1 MSLEKPNKEEVK
13 NHLTEE
19 DIKARDKNRLWLAGA
34 AALGVVTAGSEVGR
48 AISNSL
54 DNDLLTSESFS
65 YKLDKPADNNS
76 PETEIVEVTLDGEK
90 VARLERPRD
99 TPSEKN

>member
-1 MSLEKPNKEEVK
+1 MSLEKPNKKEVK
-13 NHLTEE
+13 KHLTEE
-19 DIKARDKNRLWLAGA
+19 DIKERDKNRLWLAGA

-65 YKLDKPADNNS
+65 YKLDKPAGQS
-76 PETEIVEVTLDGEK
+76 PKETEKVKVTLEGEE
-90 VARLERPRD
+90 VASFEIPNEV
-99 TPSEKN
+99 PFEEN